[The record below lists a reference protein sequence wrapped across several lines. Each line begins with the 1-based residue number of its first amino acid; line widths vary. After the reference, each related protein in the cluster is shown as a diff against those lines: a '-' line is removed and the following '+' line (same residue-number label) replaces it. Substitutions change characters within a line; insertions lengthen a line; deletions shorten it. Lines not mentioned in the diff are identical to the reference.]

1 MKKMFLAGG
10 CGLLALLGVLMV
22 GAGLYLMST
31 YNRIVTYEQSV
42 DNAWAQVENNLQRRG
57 DLVPNLVETVKGYAS
72 HEKEIFES
80 VAAARGRL
88 AGATTPEEAMAAN
101 AGLSSALGRLL
112 AIVENYPDL
121 KANQSFIR
129 LQDELAGTENRL
141 AVARRDYNEQVRAY
155 NTYIAT
161 FPANLAAGL
170 FGRKARAYFEAEDE
184 KKEVPKVKFGR
195 RADPPIGPR
204 ERSHA

>member
-1 MKKMFLAGG
+1 MKKMLFAGG
-10 CGLLALLGVLMV
+10 CGLLGLLGVMIG
-22 GAGLYLMST
+22 GAGLFLWST
-31 YNRIVTYEQSV
+31 YNKIVTYEQSV
-42 DNAWAQVENNLQRRG
+42 DGAWAQVENNLQRRG

-72 HEKEIFES
+72 HEKEIFEN

-121 KANQSFIR
+121 KANQNFIR

-141 AVARRDYNEQVRAY
+141 AVARRDYNEQVRTY
-155 NTYIAT
+155 NTYIMR

-170 FGRKARAYFEAEDE
+170 FGKKVRAFFEVEDE
-184 KKEVPKVKFGR
+184 KKAVPKVKFGS
-195 RADPPIGPR
+195 RAGPPSGPR
-204 ERSHA
+204 ESE